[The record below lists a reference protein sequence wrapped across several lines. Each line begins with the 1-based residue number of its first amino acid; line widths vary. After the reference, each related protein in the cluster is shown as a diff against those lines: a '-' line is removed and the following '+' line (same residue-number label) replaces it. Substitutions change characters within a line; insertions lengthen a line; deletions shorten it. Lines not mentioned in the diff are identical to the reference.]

1 MKAILIAMVVI
12 LSFAFIQDKPIDKD
26 CKCKGIPLYGK
37 VKIIDINPD
46 FKVQVVERNP
56 DLNIIFV
63 DRNPNRC
70 GEWQIVDRAA
80 DFTVKVVDRAADF
93 TIKIVDISPGLN

>member
-1 MKAILIAMVVI
+1 MRAIIIASVI
-12 LSFAFIQDKPIDKD
+12 FISLAFTYDKPIGKD

-37 VKIIDINPD
+37 VKIVEINPD
-46 FKVQVVERNP
+46 FRVQVVERNP
-56 DLNIIFV
+56 DLKIIFV
-63 DRNPNRC
+63 DRSPNRC

-80 DFTVKVVDRAADF
+80 DFTVKIVDRAADF